1 MADDSFPAR
10 SAIAS
15 SQREQLRR
23 LLAVLVPA
31 NSFYTRKFSRAGV
44 TATVTCLDKF
54 SEKFPFTT
62 KQELAEDQRA
72 QPPYG
77 TNLTF
82 PLERYTRFH
91 QTSGT
96 VGAPLRWLDTPESW
110 NWMVENW
117 IEILRAAG
125 ATSGDRVF
133 FAFSFG
139 PFIGFWLAFEA
150 AQRIGCLCLPGGG
163 LSSAARLR
171 VMMENDATVL
181 CCTPT
186 YALRLAEVAAEEK
199 IDLRATRI
207 RTIVVAG
214 EPGGSIP
221 ALRARLQERWHGAR
235 VFDHHGMTETG
246 PVTHECP
253 KQPGVLHVL
262 EPAYFAEV
270 IDPSTGKP
278 VASGQR
284 GELVLTTL
292 GRVGSPLLRYRT
304 GDLVKPIPQP
314 STLRS
319 KATAEDESTIDHP
332 PCECG
337 RHTLAL
343 EGGILGRTDDMVI
356 VRGVNVFPSAVE
368 DIIRACG
375 DVAEYQVTVSTARS
389 LTELSVQIEPTPG
402 CPDPSALVKRLEKS
416 FEAALALRVPVKTAP
431 AGTLPRFEMKAKRWV
446 KL

>member
-1 MADDSFPAR
+1 MTDDFFPAR
-10 SAIAS
+10 PAIVS
-15 SQREQLRR
+15 SQLEQLRR
-23 LLAVLVPA
+23 LLAAVVPA
-31 NSFYTRKFSRAGV
+31 NLFYTQKFSLARV
-44 TATVTCLDKF
+44 TATIASLDEF
-54 SEKFPFTT
+54 TEKFPFTT

-72 QPPYG
+72 RPPYG

-82 PLERYTRFH
+82 PLEHYTRFH

-96 VGAPLRWLDTPESW
+96 TGAPLRWLDTPDSW

-117 IEILRAAG
+117 AEILRAAG
-125 ATSGDRVF
+125 ATSSDRVF

-139 PFIGFWLAFEA
+139 PFIGFWLAYEA

-171 VMMENDATVL
+171 VMLENAATVL

-186 YALRLAEVAAEEK
+186 YALRLAEVAAEER
-199 IDLRATRI
+199 IDLSATRV
-207 RTIVVAG
+207 RTIIVAG

-221 ALRARLQERWHGAR
+221 ALRARLQELWHGAR

-253 KQPGVLHVL
+253 KRPGVLHVL

-278 VASGQR
+278 AGAGQQ

-292 GRVGSPLLRYRT
+292 GRTGSPMLRYRT
-304 GDLVKPIPQP
+304 GDLVKAVNQP
-314 STLRS
+314 S
-319 KATAEDESTIDHP
+319 AIFHQ

-343 EGGILGRTDDMVI
+343 EGGILGRTDDMVV
-356 VRGVNVFPSAVE
+356 VRGVNVFPSAVA

-375 DVAEYQVTVSTARS
+375 DVAEYLVTVSNARS
-389 LTELSVQIEPTPG
+389 LTEFSVQVEPTPG
-402 CPDPSALVKRLEKS
+402 CQDPPALVKRLEKS
-416 FEAALALRVPVKTAP
+416 FEDAFALRVPVKTVS

-446 KL
+446 KI

>member
-1 MADDSFPAR
+1 MADDAFPGR

-15 SQREQLRR
+15 SQLEQLRR
-23 LLAVLVPA
+23 LLAALVPA
-31 NSFYTRKFSRAGV
+31 NPFYTQKLSRAGV
-44 TATVTCLDKF
+44 SATVASLGEFC
-54 SEKFPFTT
+54 ERFPFTT
-62 KQELAEDQRA
+62 KPELAEDQGA

-96 VGAPLRWLDTPESW
+96 TGAPLRWLDTPESW
-110 NWMVENW
+110 DWMVESW
-117 IEILRAAG
+117 AEILRAASV
-125 ATSGDRVF
+125 TSNDRVF

-139 PFIGFWLAFEA
+139 PFIGFWLAYEA
-150 AQRIGCLCLPGGG
+150 AQRVGCLCLPGGG

-171 VMMENDATVL
+171 VMLDNHATVL

-186 YALRLAEVAAEEK
+186 YALRLAEIAAEEK
-199 IDLRATRI
+199 LDLSAARV
-207 RTIVVAG
+207 RTLIVAG

-221 ALRARLQERWHGAR
+221 ALRVRLQELWHAAR

-253 KQPGVLHVL
+253 KQPGILHVL
-262 EPAYFAEV
+262 EPAYYAEV
-270 IDPSTGKP
+270 IEPKTGKP
-278 VASGQR
+278 VAPGHR

-292 GRVGSPLLRYRT
+292 GRTGSPLLRYRT
-304 GDLVKPIPQP
+304 GDVVKPIHR
-314 STLRS
+314 RS
-319 KATAEDESTIDHP
+319 SNNHP
-332 PCECG
+332 PCPCG

-368 DIIRACG
+368 DIIRSCG
-375 DVAEYQVTVSTARS
+375 EVAEYQVTISNARA
-389 LTELSVQIEPTPG
+389 LAELSVQIEPVLG
-402 CPDPSALVKRLEKS
+402 CSDPSALVNRLEKC
-416 FEAALALRVPVKTAP
+416 FQDAFALRVPVKTAL
-431 AGTLPRFEMKAKRWV
+431 AGTLPRFEMKANRWV
-446 KL
+446 KV

>member
-1 MADDSFPAR
+1 MAVDPFPAR

-15 SQREQLRR
+15 SQLELLCR
-23 LLAVLVPA
+23 LLAALVPA
-31 NSFYTRKFSRAGV
+31 NSFYTQKLSRAGV
-44 TATVTCLDKF
+44 AAKLRSLDEF

-62 KQELAEDQRA
+62 KQEFAEDQ
-72 QPPYG
+72 QLHPPYG

-96 VGAPLRWLDTPESW
+96 AGAPLRWLDTPESW
-110 NWMVENW
+110 NWMVGNW
-117 IEILRAAG
+117 TEILRAAG
-125 ATSGDRVF
+125 ATPGDRVF

-139 PFIGFWLAFEA
+139 PFIGFWLAYEA
-150 AQRIGCLCLPGGG
+150 AQRIGCLCIPGGG

-171 VMMENDATVL
+171 VMMENDATIL

-199 IDLRATRI
+199 IDLGATPV

-221 ALRARLQERWHGAR
+221 ALRARLQELWHGAR
-235 VFDHHGMTETG
+235 IFDHHGMTETG

-253 KQPGVLHVL
+253 RLPGVLHVL

-270 IDPSTGKP
+270 IDPSGKP
-278 VASGQR
+278 VAPGER

-292 GRVGSPLLRYRT
+292 GRTGSPLLRYRT
-304 GDLVKPIPQP
+304 GDLVKPVPQASTFNPQP
-314 STLRS
+314 C
-319 KATAEDESTIDHP
+319 K
-332 PCECG
+332 CG

-368 DIIRACG
+368 DIIRASG
-375 DVAEYQVTVSTARS
+375 DVTEYQVTVSNAHS
-389 LTELSVQIEPTPG
+389 LAELSIQIELRSG
-402 CPDPSALVKRLEKS
+402 CPDPSALVKRLGKS
-416 FEAALALRVPVKTAP
+416 FEDALALRVPVKTVP
-431 AGTLPRFEMKAKRWV
+431 TGTLPRFEMKAKRWIKV
-446 KL
+446 

>member
-1 MADDSFPAR
+1 MADDPFPAR
-10 SAIAS
+10 SAIALA
-15 SQREQLRR
+15 QLGLLRR
-23 LLAVLVPA
+23 LLAGLVPA
-31 NSFYTRKFSRAGV
+31 NSFYTQKLSQAGV
-44 TATVTCLDKF
+44 AATVTSLDEF
-54 SEKFPFTT
+54 SETFPFTT
-62 KQELAEDQRA
+62 KQEIAEDQQA

-96 VGAPLRWLDTPESW
+96 TGAPLRWLDTPESW

-117 IEILRAAG
+117 TEILRAAG
-125 ATSGDRVF
+125 ATARDRVF

-139 PFIGFWLAFEA
+139 PFIGFWLAYEA
-150 AQRIGCLCLPGGG
+150 AQHIGCLCIPGGG

-171 VMMENDATVL
+171 VMMENNATVL

-186 YALRLAEVAAEEK
+186 YALRLAEVAAEER
-199 IDLRATRI
+199 IDLGGTSV
-207 RTIVVAG
+207 RTIIVAG

-221 ALRARLQERWHGAR
+221 ALRARLQEHWHGAGI
-235 VFDHHGMTETG
+235 FDHHGMTETG

-253 KQPGVLHVL
+253 KRPGLLHVL
-262 EPAYFAEV
+262 EPAYYAEV
-270 IDPSTGKP
+270 IDPVSTQP
-278 VASGQR
+278 VAPGQR

-292 GRVGSPLLRYRT
+292 GRTGSPLLRYRT
-304 GDLVKPIPQP
+304 GDLVQPVHQP
-314 STLRS
+314 ST
-319 KATAEDESTIDHP
+319 INHQ

-368 DIIRACG
+368 DIIRSSG
-375 DVAEYQVTVSTARS
+375 DVAEYQVSVSNARS
-389 LTELSVQIEPTPG
+389 LTELSLQIEPRPS
-402 CPDPSALVKRLEKS
+402 CSDPVALVKRLEKS
-416 FEAALALRVPVKTAP
+416 FADAFALRVPVKTVP
-431 AGTLPRFEMKAKRWV
+431 AGTLPRFEMKAKRWI
-446 KL
+446 KIGN

>member
-1 MADDSFPAR
+1 MAADSFPAR
-10 SAIAS
+10 SPIAS
-15 SQREQLRR
+15 SQLEQLRR
-23 LLAVLVPA
+23 LLAAVIPA
-31 NSFYTRKFSRAGV
+31 NSFYTRKLPRAGV
-44 TATVTCLDKF
+44 TATVASLDEY

-62 KQELAEDQRA
+62 KQELADNQCA

-82 PLERYTRFH
+82 PLQRYTRFH

-96 VGAPLRWLDTPESW
+96 TGAPLRWLDTPESW

-117 IEILRAAG
+117 TEILRASG
-125 ATSGDRVF
+125 TTPGDRVF

-139 PFIGFWLAFEA
+139 PFIGFWLAYEA
-150 AQRIGCLCLPGGG
+150 AQRVGCLCLPGGG

-171 VMMENDATVL
+171 VLMENGATVL

-199 IDLRATRI
+199 IDLRAACV
-207 RTIVVAG
+207 RTIIVAG
-214 EPGGSIP
+214 EPGGSIA
-221 ALRARLQERWHGAR
+221 ALRARLQKLWHGAR
-235 VFDHHGMTETG
+235 IFDHHGMTETG
-246 PVTHECP
+246 PVTHEGP

-262 EPAYFAEV
+262 EPTYFAEV
-270 IDPSTGKP
+270 IDPVTAKP
-278 VASGQR
+278 VAPGQR

-292 GRVGSPLLRYRT
+292 ERTGSPLLRYRT
-304 GDLVKPIPQP
+304 GDLVKPVHPP
-314 STLRS
+314 SILDR
-319 KATAEDESTIDHP
+319 H

-356 VRGVNVFPSAVE
+356 VRGVNVFPSAIE
-368 DIIRACG
+368 DIILACG
-375 DVAEYQVTVSTARS
+375 EVAEYQVTVNNTRA
-389 LTELSVQIEPTPG
+389 LTELSIQIEPTLS
-402 CPDPSALVKRLEKS
+402 CPESSALAKRLEKS
-416 FEAALALRVPVKTAP
+416 FEDAFALRVPVKTAP

-446 KL
+446 KV